1 MKQRVKKSFF
11 AKTLL
16 SPIGLSLIE
25 MLVVIGML
33 AFVMSVI
40 ARNVSQ
46 SRKKADISKTK
57 ILIGGIERALEEF
70 QYDCN
75 YLPSNLEELFEA
87 PEDCEEWGPNPYL
100 KNRKQLKDPWNQDF
114 VYNYDLDTDTVEI
127 ISYGA
132 DRKPGGTGKFN
143 KDISSLD

>member
-16 SPIGLSLIE
+16 NPTGLSLIE

-46 SRKKADISKTK
+46 SRKKADISKAK
-57 ILIGGIERALEEF
+57 ILMGGIERALEEF

-75 YLPSNLEELFEA
+75 YLPDSLEELVED

-100 KNRKQLKDPWNQDF
+100 KSKQLKDPWNQDF
-114 VYNYDLDTDTVEI
+114 VYNYDSDTGAVEI

-132 DRKPGGTGKFN
+132 DRKPGGTSKFN